1 MKTFYIS
8 KNTLNASNK
17 TLLGSALAALLL
29 IMSSSSFAEGGSVH
43 HSGQASKHS
52 VLAISEGAKTS
63 ARVVNGVV
71 AVPLLV
77 IGGIS
82 TATGNGVTALGESI
96 ASGPLSMHSSA
107 HQHTPLTVTELVIT
121 ADPAPNKVIITSKTK
136 EVTKETIIE
145 TQ

>member
-1 MKTFYIS
+1 VKTYYVS
-8 KNTLNASNK
+8 NKPSNK
-17 TLLGSALAALLL
+17 TLLSSALAALLL
-29 IMSSSSFAEGGSVH
+29 VMSSSSFAEGGSVY

-52 VLAISEGAKTS
+52 ALAISEGAKTS

-71 AVPLLV
+71 AVPLIV
-77 IGGIS
+77 MGGMS

-96 ASGPLSMHSSA
+96 ARGPMSMHSSA
-107 HQHTPLTVTELVIT
+107 HPHTPLAVTELVIT

-136 EVTKETIIE
+136 KVTQETIIE